1 MVDVCLKKK
10 ARDAYNKLME
20 INEFDFK
27 VFGETPKQITFHV
40 MEGVPRESGIN
51 VFVNST
57 DVIEFLSRLSLS
69 HMVNDIDV
77 YVTAGRFL
85 ITINI
90 GVTEDHTTNIDID
103 FLEQIKDMIDLI
115 GEFDN
120 GKEQ

>member
-1 MVDVCLKKK
+1 MMDKSLEKMVC
-10 ARDAYNKLME
+10 DAQNKLME

-27 VFGETPKQITFHV
+27 MFGKTPKQIAFHV
-40 MEGVPRESGIN
+40 IDGCKSGIN

-57 DVIEFLSRLSLS
+57 DVIELLSRLSLS

-115 GEFDN
+115 G
-120 GKEQ
+120 GM

>member
-10 ARDAYNKLME
+10 VRDAYNKLVE

-27 VFGETPKQITFHV
+27 VFDETPKQITFHV

-57 DVIEFLSRLSLS
+57 DVIELLSRLSLS

-77 YVTAGRFL
+77 YVPAGRFL

-115 GEFDN
+115 G
-120 GKEQ
+120 GM

>member
-10 ARDAYNKLME
+10 VRDAYNKLME
-20 INEFDFK
+20 INEFSFK
-27 VFGETPKQITFHV
+27 TFGITQKQIAFHV
-40 MEGVPRESGIN
+40 IDGCKSGIN

-57 DVIEFLSRLSLS
+57 DVIELLSRLSLS

-85 ITINI
+85 ITIKI

-103 FLEQIKDMIDLI
+103 FIEQIKDMIDLI
-115 GEFDN
+115 G
-120 GKEQ
+120 GM